1 MVFFA
6 GEKSCK
12 GVDERHPSTRSSFD
26 CPHSLAK
33 KSFRQNEK
41 VQQTIGCAQTAAS
54 VRCERYEVDLV
65 VIEVHPLN
73 AVETR

>member
-1 MVFFA
+1 MVFCWREELQRGRRASSKHPFNIRLPPFA
-6 GEKSCK
+6 CQ
-12 GVDERHPSTRSSFD
+12 
-26 CPHSLAK
+26 
-33 KSFRQNEK
+33 KSFRNNEK
-41 VQQTIGCAQTAAS
+41 VQQTIGRAQTAAS